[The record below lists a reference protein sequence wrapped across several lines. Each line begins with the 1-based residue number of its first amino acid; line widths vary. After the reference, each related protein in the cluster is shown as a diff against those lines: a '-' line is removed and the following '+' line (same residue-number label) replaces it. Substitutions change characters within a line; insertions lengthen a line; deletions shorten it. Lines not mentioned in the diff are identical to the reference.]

1 MEIELAVLNSQ
12 TKTELQP
19 RVRKYRSDFD
29 SVRRQFL
36 HLQQNYMQ
44 QRDKET
50 LMGAQLD
57 ELGSNNNNKLLDH
70 HNMIMQQNIA
80 LEGAIKVGY
89 ETGVVAVGI
98 EQDLGDQNT
107 RAINTRGKV
116 RSIDGLLG
124 ESDSI
129 ITRMLRR
136 EKCNKLILT
145 GICVF
150 LILGI
155 IIILYVKFS

>member
-107 RAINTRGKV
+107 RAA
-116 RSIDGLLG
+116 SC
-124 ESDSI
+124 
-129 ITRMLRR
+129 IT
-136 EKCNKLILT
+136 
-145 GICVF
+145 
-150 LILGI
+150 
-155 IIILYVKFS
+155 